1 MKKKKSFDF
10 DKFKEEALSK
20 LKSGEELL
28 GSDGVLTPLIKE
40 FLEESLDGELDAQLE
55 EDDQPNR
62 RNGKGRKTVKTSLG
76 QVDINTPRDRAS
88 RFDPQLVPKR
98 SKTLGRGLERQII
111 ALYAR
116 GNSYADIRDYLSDM
130 YGVEASTATISRITD
145 KILPLLQEWR
155 NRPLEAIY
163 PIVWLDAIHYKVRQD
178 GRVVSKAVYCII
190 GLNQEGYKELLGL
203 YIGEN
208 EGAKFWLQVL
218 TDLQN
223 RGVEDIF
230 IACIDNLAGF
240 ADAIESMFPKTEVQ
254 LCVVHQVRNSKKYI
268 AWKDVKAFM
277 RDLKKVYQATTK
289 ELAER
294 NLDQLEATWG
304 KKYPVVISSWRK
316 NWDRLSNYFQYAQPI
331 RRVIYTTNV
340 IEGFHR
346 QLRKVTKT
354 KGAFTSDE
362 ALMKLLYL
370 AQEDITSKWNRP
382 VHNWNQTLSQLSII
396 FTDRLRLDL

>member
-178 GRVVSKAVYCII
+178 GRVGSKAVYCII

-208 EGAKFWLQVL
+208 AGAKFWLQVL

>member
-10 DKFKEEALSK
+10 DRFKEEAISK
-20 LKSGEELL
+20 LKSGEDLL
-28 GSDGVLTPLIKE
+28 GSDGVLTPLLKE
-40 FLEESLDGELDAQLE
+40 FLEESLDGELDAQLS
-55 EDDQPNR
+55 EDTAPNR
-62 RNGKGRKTVKTSLG
+62 RNGKGRKTVKTELG
-76 QVDINTPRDRAS
+76 QVDIDTPRDRAG
-88 RFDPQLVPKR
+88 RFSPQLVPKR
-98 SKTLGRGLERQII
+98 SRTLGRGLERQII

-116 GNSYADIRDYLSDM
+116 GNSYADIRDYLADM

-155 NRPLEAIY
+155 NRPLEAVY
-163 PIVWLDAIHYKVRQD
+163 PIVWLDAIHYKVRQE

-218 TDLQN
+218 TDRN
-223 RGVEDIF
+223 SRGLEDIF
-230 IACIDNLAGF
+230 IACIDNLSGF
-240 ADAIESMFPKTEVQ
+240 AEAIESLYPQTEVQ
-254 LCVVHQVRNSKKYI
+254 LCIVHQIRNSRKYI
-268 AWKDVKAFM
+268 AYKDVKAFIQ
-277 RDLKKVYQATTK
+277 DLKKVYQASTK

-294 NLDQLEATWG
+294 NLDKLEASWG
-304 KKYPVVISSWRK
+304 QKYPVVIKSWRN
-316 NWDRLSNYFQYAQPI
+316 NWDRLSHYFQYAYPI
-331 RRVIYTTNV
+331 RRVIYTTNI

-396 FTDRLRLDL
+396 FAERLRLDL